1 VRRSTF
7 VVFAL
12 LLTLMV
18 GLTLQPDDGT
28 AMSRPA
34 GVGLKVDG
42 ANHAKPL
49 PRIVSVHDL
58 LPVLSVSVIV
68 LIAMAAGAVLWLR
81 RREDVAIVRSL
92 VLARV
97 IARRGPPV
105 LA

>member
-1 VRRSTF
+1 VRRSTLL
-7 VVFAL
+7 VFAL
-12 LLTLMV
+12 LLTLTV

-49 PRIVSVHDL
+49 PRVVSVHDL
-58 LPVLSVSVIV
+58 RPVLSVSVII
-68 LIAMAAGAVLWLR
+68 LIALAAGAVQWLR
-81 RREDVAIVRSL
+81 RREDVPIVRFA

-97 IARRGPPV
+97 IARRGPPA